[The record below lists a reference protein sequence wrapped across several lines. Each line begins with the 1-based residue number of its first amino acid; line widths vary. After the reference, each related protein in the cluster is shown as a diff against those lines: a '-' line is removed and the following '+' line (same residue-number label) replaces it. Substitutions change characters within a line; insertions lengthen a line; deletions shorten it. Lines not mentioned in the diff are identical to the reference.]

1 MTKRKKIAII
11 GAGNVGGSCALLAA
25 KKELGDIYLIDLKP
39 DMPKGKALDIL
50 EGASVEFFDVNLE
63 GTSDVGVLS
72 GADVVIVTAGLA
84 RTSSENP
91 RDDLAKTNAEIIKG
105 VAKDIKS
112 YAPESFV
119 IVVTNPL
126 DVMCWV
132 TKEVSGLPRER
143 VLGMSGALD
152 GARFRAFIAAELDVS
167 VKDVNAIVLGG
178 HGDSMVPLCSCA
190 SVSGI
195 PIGEL
200 LSEKKIKAL
209 VERTKNAGGEIVN
222 LLGTGSAYVSPAAS
236 VVMMAEAYLL
246 DQKRVMGASAYLDG
260 EYGISGIYL
269 GVPVKLSGRGLSE
282 IIELSLTDEEMELF
296 CASSDAVRIEI
307 ESIKL

>member
-1 MTKRKKIAII
+1 MTNRKKIAII

-25 KKELGDIYLIDLKP
+25 KKELADIYLIDIDP

-50 EGASVEFFDVNLE
+50 EGAAVEFFDVNVE
-63 GTSDVGVLS
+63 GTSDIGVLS
-72 GADVVIVTAGLA
+72 GSDVIIVTAGFA
-84 RTSSENP
+84 RKPGMS
-91 RDDLAKTNAEIIKG
+91 RDDLAKINAKIIKG
-105 VAKDIKS
+105 VAEDIKR

-167 VKDVNAIVLGG
+167 VKDVSAIVLGG

-200 LSEKKIKAL
+200 LPKKKIEAL
-209 VERTKNAGGEIVN
+209 VERTRKAGGEIVD

-236 VVMMAEAYLL
+236 VVMMVEAYLL
-246 DQKRVMGASAYLDG
+246 DQKRVTGASAYLDG

-269 GVPVKLSGRGLSE
+269 GVPVKLSGGGLSE
-282 IIELSLTDEEMELF
+282 IIELSLTDEEMEMLR
-296 CASSDAVRIEI
+296 ASSDAVRSEI
-307 ESIKL
+307 ERIEL

>member
-1 MTKRKKIAII
+1 MTKRKKIAIV
-11 GAGNVGGSCALLAA
+11 GAGNVGGYCALLAA
-25 KKELGDIYLIDLKP
+25 KKELADIYLIDIDP

-50 EGASVEFFDVNLE
+50 EGAAVEFFDVNIE
-63 GTSDVGVLS
+63 GASDISLLDNS
-72 GADVVIVTAGLA
+72 DVVIVTAGFA
-84 RTSSENP
+84 RRPGMN
-91 RDDLAKTNAEIIKG
+91 RDDLAKTNANIIKG
-105 VAKDIKS
+105 VAKDIKR

-143 VLGMSGALD
+143 ILGMSGALD
-152 GARFRAFIAAELDVS
+152 GARFSAFIAAELDVS
-167 VKDVNAIVLGG
+167 VKDVSAIVLGG
-178 HGDSMVPLCSCA
+178 HGDSMVPLYSCA

-200 LSEKKIKAL
+200 LSENRIKTL
-209 VERTKNAGGEIVN
+209 VERTRKAGGEIVN
-222 LLGTGSAYVSPAAS
+222 LLETGSAYVSPAAS

-246 DQKRVMGASAYLDG
+246 DQKRVTGASAYLDG

-269 GVPVKLSGRGLSE
+269 GVPVKLSGGGLSE
-282 IIELSLTDEEMELF
+282 IIELSLTDEEMEMF
-296 CASSDAVRIEI
+296 RASSDAVRKEI
-307 ESIKL
+307 ERIEL

>member
-1 MTKRKKIAII
+1 MTTRKKIAII

-25 KKELGDIYLIDLKP
+25 KKELADIYLVDIDP
-39 DMPKGKALDIL
+39 NMPKGKALDIL
-50 EGASVEFFDVNLE
+50 EGAAVEFFDVNIE
-63 GTSDVGVLS
+63 GTSDVGLLDNS
-72 GADVVIVTAGLA
+72 DVVIVTAGFA
-84 RTSSENP
+84 RRPGMS
-91 RDDLAKTNAEIIKG
+91 RDDLAKTNANIIKG
-105 VAKDIKS
+105 VAKDIKR

-132 TKEVSGLPRER
+132 TKEVSGFPRER
-143 VLGMSGALD
+143 VLGMSGVLD

-222 LLGTGSAYVSPAAS
+222 LLGTGSAYISPAAS

-269 GVPVKLSGRGLSE
+269 GVPIKLSGRGLSE
-282 IIELSLTDEEMELF
+282 IIELSLTDEEMEMF
-296 CASSDAVRIEI
+296 RASSDAVRSEI